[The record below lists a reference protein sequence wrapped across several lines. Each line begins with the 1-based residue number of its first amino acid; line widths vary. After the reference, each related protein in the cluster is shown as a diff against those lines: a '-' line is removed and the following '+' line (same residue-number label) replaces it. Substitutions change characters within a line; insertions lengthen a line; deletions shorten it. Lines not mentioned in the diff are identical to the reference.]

1 MKDVRGY
8 LIRGGRVIDPSRSFD
23 RVTDLLIEG
32 GVIRAIGDHAAA
44 YVTRQGYETIDAKGL
59 VVAPGF
65 VDLHVHFREPGT
77 EGETIASGA
86 ESAVAGGFT
95 TVCVM
100 PNTTPA
106 IDSGE
111 KVAWQHS
118 RGELAGK
125 ARVRVVGALTSERK
139 GERCSDINDM
149 AKSGVVALSDD
160 GSGVMNAGVMLDAM
174 NSAVD
179 HGLPVSDHAEDACL
193 AGTGIINFGEVSKAW
208 GVPGKPP
215 IAEEAMIARDI
226 ELARATGAH
235 LHVAHL
241 STARGVEL
249 VRRAK
254 NDGLKVTA
262 EVTPHHF
269 ALTERDLV
277 VKDGVSSY
285 GGRSGGAMYDTE
297 SIKLD
302 PDKKMNP
309 PLRTDDD
316 RLALIAGLHEGVIDA
331 IATDHA
337 PHPAA
342 KKEKGIQEAPNG
354 VIGLETAFAVAYS
367 SLVVRTPAPLELS
380 RVIELLSTGPATTFG
395 IDAGTLRPGK
405 NADVVILDTDEDWT
419 VTKAATR
426 SASKNTP
433 WDGKPMRGRV
443 KHTFVGGKHVFG
455 QGSAP

>member
-44 YVTRQGYETIDAKGL
+44 YVTRQGYETIDAKGM

-77 EGETIASGA
+77 EGETIATGS

-125 ARVRVVGALTSERK
+125 ARVRVVGALTAERK

-174 NSAVD
+174 RDAVD

-193 AGTGIINFGEVSKAW
+193 AGTGIINYGDVSKTW
-208 GVPGKPP
+208 GVSGKPP

-226 ELARATGAH
+226 ELARSVGAH

-241 STARGVEL
+241 STKRGVEL

-262 EVTPHHF
+262 EVTPHHI

-277 VKDGVSSY
+277 GQDAELRNDYSLV
-285 GGRSGGAMYDTE
+285 
-297 SIKLD
+297 LD

-316 RLALIAGLHEGVIDA
+316 RLALIEGLHEGVIDA

-342 KKEKGIQEAPNG
+342 KKAKGIKEAPNG

-405 NADVVILDTDEDWT
+405 NADVVILSTDENWI
-419 VTKAATR
+419 VTKEATR

-433 WDGKPMRGRV
+433 WDGKPMIGRV

-455 QGSAP
+455 AGSAS